1 MNAKP
6 TRSTSPAARS
16 SVPAGVVS
24 GMGAGALWG
33 LVFLAP
39 VLTPD
44 FSPWQLSAGRYLC
57 YGLMASA
64 LLASRRRVLLKR
76 TSPSQWGLLAWLGLT
91 GNTLYYV
98 LLAAAVQKAG
108 VATVSLVIGFLPV
121 LVSLAGQRDPG
132 AASLRRLLPS
142 LLLCVAG
149 AICIGWQAL
158 QPQLQPQQRL
168 QHLFGLACAVA
179 ALMSWTVYAVSNAR
193 ALARLQDM
201 TAHDWNLLTGV
212 ATGVQGLL
220 LAVPALL
227 LDQHAHA
234 GHDWLRLGGVALV
247 VAILASI
254 MGNSLWNR
262 MSRLLPLTLVGQMIL
277 FETLFAMAYG
287 LLWARRWPHPLETLA
302 LALVIASVLA
312 SVSAHRTPIT
322 AQAAG

>member
-1 MNAKP
+1 MH
-6 TRSTSPAARS
+6 TRSTSPAARL
-16 SVPAGVVS
+16 SVPAGVAS

-44 FSPWQLSAGRYLC
+44 FSPWLLSAGRYLC

-76 TSPSQWGLLAWLGLT
+76 TSPGQWGSLAWLGLT

-108 VATVSLVIGFLPV
+108 VATVSLVMGFLPV

-132 AASLRRLLPS
+132 AVSLRRLLPS

-158 QPQLQPQQRL
+158 QPQLIPQQRL

-179 ALMSWTVYAVSNAR
+179 ALMSWTAYAVGNAR

-201 TAHDWNLLTGV
+201 SAHDWNLLTGV

-227 LDQHAHA
+227 LDQQAHA
-234 GHDWLRLGGVALV
+234 GHDWLRLGAVSLI

-287 LLWARRWPHPLETLA
+287 LLWARRWPHPLEALA

-312 SVSAHRTPIT
+312 SVSAHRTPAT
-322 AQAAG
+322 TQAAG